1 MATPKIAG
9 LYEVRRTLKDGTE
22 VLNYRVKITRKA
34 FKIDKLFTADEL
46 DEAIELINATKSVTG
61 KSKIKLLEE
70 QRKQE
75 QKIIEDYMTDP
86 PLHLY
91 IDRYVEKYIYPKYN
105 NIDLKTDEGKFKFR
119 NYKSTMSFY
128 KNIKETKVKIMGG
141 KDWTLSKLI
150 YQNFEGTKKFGHF
163 KPSEIT
169 EFEIND
175 FISELLKKGLKP
187 ISIQRYLTHISN
199 VFKKIRYLNP
209 DLKNLRNP
217 VLDYDRDLLKEH
229 GNLITKKP
237 FRLSE
242 EDRKKLFEELEK
254 YPNPEM
260 KWIIE
265 LMLFTALRRSE
276 VVLLKWSQITEN
288 SIHLTYTKSGK
299 PRTVYLI
306 PQAKELLKSIPKR
319 PDDDRI
325 FTYSVLGFD
334 GSLVKFMERIGI
346 NTKSHGFR
354 KESISNF
361 IEEIGAG
368 NSLLIATFL
377 GLASTKKLEENIE
390 KEQALNPNLQ
400 TQADVLKSVGH
411 KNSSVTHSHYFSL
424 KK

>member
-1 MATPKIAG
+1 MDKKIAG
-9 LYEVRRTLKDGTE
+9 LYEVRQTKKDGTV
-22 VLNYRVKITRKA
+22 VLSYRVKITRKN
-34 FKIDKLFTADEL
+34 FKIDKVFPENEL
-46 DEAIELINATKSVTG
+46 QQAIELINASKSVTG
-61 KSKIKLLEE
+61 KNKIKLLEE
-70 QRKQE
+70 ESKLYE
-75 QKIIEDYMTDP
+75 QVINDYMSDP
-86 PLHLY
+86 PLSLY
-91 IDRYVEKYIYPKYN
+91 IDRYIEKYINIKYKG
-105 NIDLKTDEGKFKFR
+105 IDLETDEGKFKFR
-119 NYKSTMSFY
+119 NYKSTKSFF
-128 KNIKETKVKIMGG
+128 NQIKATEIKQIGG

-150 YQNFEGTKKFGHF
+150 YQHIEGKKKFGDF

-169 EFEIND
+169 EYEINE
-175 FISELLKKGLKP
+175 FISALLKKGLKP
-187 ISIQRYLTHISN
+187 ISVQRYLTHISN
-199 VFKKIRYLNP
+199 VFKKIRFLNP
-209 DLKNLRNP
+209 DLKSLRNP

-229 GNLITKKP
+229 GNLVTKKP
-237 FRLSE
+237 FRFSD

-276 VVLLKWSQITEN
+276 VVLLKWSQISEN
-288 SIHLTYTKSGK
+288 SIYLTHTKSGK

-306 PQAKELLKSIPKR
+306 PQAKELLNSIPKR
-319 PDDDRI
+319 PNDDRL

-346 NTKSHGFR
+346 KTKSHGFR

-377 GLASTKKLEENIE
+377 GFANTKKLEETIE
-390 KEQALNPNLQ
+390 KEQALNPSLQ
-400 TQADVLKSVGH
+400 TQKDVLKSVGH
-411 KNSSVTHSHYFSL
+411 QNSSVTHSHYFSL

>member
-1 MATPKIAG
+1 MDKKIAG
-9 LYEVRRTLKDGTE
+9 LYEVRQTKKDGTV
-22 VLNYRVKITRKA
+22 VLSYRVKITRKN
-34 FKIDKLFTADEL
+34 FKIDKVFPENEL
-46 DEAIELINATKSVTG
+46 QQAIELINASKSVTG

-70 QRKQE
+70 QHKQE
-75 QKIIEDYMTDP
+75 MKIIEDYMRDP
-86 PLHLY
+86 PLSLY
-91 IDRYVEKYIYPKYN
+91 IDKYIERYINPKYA
-105 NIDLKTDEGKFKFR
+105 NIDLETDEGKFKFR
-119 NYKSTMSFY
+119 NYKSTKSFY
-128 KNIKETKVKIMGG
+128 KQIKETEIKVIGG
-141 KDWTLSKLI
+141 KDWSLSKLI
-150 YQNFEGTKKFGHF
+150 YQHTEGKKKFGDF
-163 KPSEIT
+163 KPNEIT
-169 EFEIND
+169 EFEINE
-175 FISELLKKGLKP
+175 FISALLKKGLKP
-187 ISIQRYLTHISN
+187 ISVQRYLTHISN

-209 DLKNLRNP
+209 DLKSLSNP
-217 VLDYDRDLLKEH
+217 VPNCDKDLLKEH

-260 KWIIE
+260 RWIIE

-276 VVLLKWSQITEN
+276 VVLLKWSQIGEN
-288 SIHLTYTKSGK
+288 SIYLTHTKSGK

-306 PQAKELLKSIPKR
+306 PQAKELLKAIPKR
-319 PDDDRI
+319 PNEDRV

-377 GLASTKKLEENIE
+377 GLASTKKLEETIE
-390 KEQALNPNLQ
+390 KEQALNPSLQ
-400 TQADVLKSVGH
+400 TQKDVLKSVGH
-411 KNSSVTHSHYFSL
+411 QNSSVTQNHYFSL
-424 KK
+424 RKN